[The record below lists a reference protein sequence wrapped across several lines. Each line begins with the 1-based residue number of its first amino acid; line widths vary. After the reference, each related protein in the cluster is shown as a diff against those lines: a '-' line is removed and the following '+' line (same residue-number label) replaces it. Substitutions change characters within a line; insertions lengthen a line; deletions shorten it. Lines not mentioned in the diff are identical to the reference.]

1 MAVALGLDLV
11 GLVAVSRDGAK
22 LGKLKD
28 VFTDS
33 ESWSEYLVIGRRLGR
48 DLVIPADVVEMQG
61 ERVLVPFA
69 SSFLNSAP
77 AVKAKGALSPRNTAG
92 SRPSTTSVPRRTN

>member
-1 MAVALGLDLV
+1 MAVVLGLDLV
-11 GLVAVSRDGAK
+11 GLVAVSRDGTK

-33 ESWSEYLVIGRRLGR
+33 ESSSEYLVIGRRLAR
-48 DLVIPADVVEMQG
+48 DLVIPTDVVEMQG
-61 ERVLVPFA
+61 DRVLVPFV

-77 AVKAKGALSPRNTAG
+77 AVKAKGAISPEE
-92 SRPSTTSVPRRTN
+92 RRRLEAFYHVRAAQD

>member
-33 ESWSEYLVIGRRLGR
+33 ESSSEYLVIGRRLAR
-48 DLVIPADVVEMQG
+48 DLVIPADVVEMPDH
-61 ERVLVPFA
+61 RVVVPF
-69 SSFLNSAP
+69 SDGFLDCAP
-77 AVKAKGALSPRNTAG
+77 AFKAKGALSAEDR
-92 SRPSTTSVPRRTN
+92 SRLEAFYHAPATED

>member
-1 MAVALGLDLV
+1 MAIALGLEPV
-11 GLVAVSRDGAK
+11 GLVAVSRDGTK

-28 VFTDS
+28 VFSDS
-33 ESWSEYLVIGRRLGR
+33 GSSSEYLVIGRRLAR
-48 DLVIPADVVEMQG
+48 DLVIPADVVEMQD

-77 AVKAKGALSPRNTAG
+77 VVKTKGAVSPEE
-92 SRPSTTSVPRRTN
+92 RRRLEALYHVHAARD